1 MSNRLTIAAAAV
13 LSAHLAAAPAGA
25 AQAGP
30 ATATPSAP
38 TVLPGPLAGGVI
50 QLPNGRLL
58 TPTGMQTSVLAYP
71 FAVAVTPDGRR
82 VLAASNGSGD
92 QALQLLDAS
101 NGRLLA
107 SLPVKK
113 SWLGLAL
120 SPGGKTAFLS
130 GANSNSVLLFT
141 VSNGAI
147 AEAGSIPVTT
157 PSDGKRDPMPAGI
170 AVSADGATLWVAR
183 VLADDLLR
191 IDVSTKAVT
200 ASIPAG
206 PRPYRPVLSPDGRLV
221 AVASWGGAS
230 VALVD
235 AAKGKLVGTF
245 ATDDHPCD
253 LVFSPDG
260 KFLYVAQA
268 NRNRVA
274 VVDLAAGRVVRQVSV
289 ALGPDG
295 PGTPSA
301 DLLPDGS
308 TPNAL
313 AISPDG
319 RTLFVAN
326 ADDDAVAVVDL
337 RGGPKGARAVGFIPV
352 GWYPAAL
359 ALTPDG
365 RTLFVA
371 NGKGSGSRANA
382 LDGPDPLRTGKK
394 NPAGA
399 TRNLPGSVSRI
410 AVPAPA
416 ELARLTTRAYA
427 NRKAAS
433 QGRSPARKSA
443 VVPDGGGAS
452 PIRHVI
458 YVIRENRTYDQVFG
472 DVSRA
477 NGDAS
482 LAIFGRDSTPNAH
495 ALADEFVLFDNFYAD
510 AEISA
515 DGHNWSMAAYATDY
529 TEKTW
534 VANYGNRGFSY
545 GYEGDE
551 PTAAPSA
558 GYLWDAAVRAGLSIR
573 NYGEFIGI
581 SPENPSGQFDGRFEG
596 KTANLRGNTC
606 PFFPGWDPEVLDNAR
621 VDLWLKEFRAFEKK
635 GEMPRLSIVRLPNDH
650 TMGTRKGART
660 PRSMVADNDL
670 AVGRLVEA
678 VSRSKFWPETAIF
691 VVEDDAQ
698 NGSDHVDAHRT
709 VALVVSP
716 YTRRPG
722 AIDSTLYSTTSM
734 LRTMEMILGLPPL
747 SQHDAAATPMTNAF
761 SDVPD
766 VRPFLH
772 RPSNVP
778 LYEMNPDGAP
788 MQAEAGSWDLARE
801 DAAPDLALNEAV
813 WKSVRGAASEMP
825 PPVNAAFVRPR

>member
-1 MSNRLTIAAAAV
+1 
-13 LSAHLAAAPAGA
+13 
-25 AQAGP
+25 
-30 ATATPSAP
+30 
-38 TVLPGPLAGGVI
+38 
-50 QLPNGRLL
+50 
-58 TPTGMQTSVLAYP
+58 
-71 FAVAVTPDGRR
+71 
-82 VLAASNGSGD
+82 
-92 QALQLLDAS
+92 
-101 NGRLLA
+101 
-107 SLPVKK
+107 VKK

-120 SPGGKTAFLS
+120 GPGGKTAFLS
-130 GANSNSVLLFT
+130 GANSNSVLLVT
-141 VSNGAI
+141 VSAETLV
-147 AEAGSIPVTT
+147 EAGSIPVTT
-157 PSDGKRDPMPAGI
+157 PSDGKRDPIPAGI
-170 AVSADGATLWVAR
+170 ALSSDGATLWVAR
-183 VLADDLLR
+183 VMADDLLR
-191 IDVSTKAVT
+191 IDVSTKVVT

-206 PRPYRPVLSPDGRLV
+206 PRPYRPVLSPDGRLI

-235 AAKGKLVGTF
+235 AARAQLVGTVP
-245 ATDDHPCD
+245 TDDHPCD

-260 KFLYVAQA
+260 KLLYVAQA

-274 VVDLAAGRVVRQVSV
+274 VVDVAAGRVVRQISV

-301 DLLPDGS
+301 DVLPDGS

-319 RTLFVAN
+319 RTLYVAN
-326 ADDDAVAVVDL
+326 ADDDAVAVVNLGAKPED
-337 RGGPKGARAVGFIPV
+337 ARAAGFIPS

-365 RTLFVA
+365 RTLFVG

-382 LDGPDPLRTGKK
+382 LDGPEPLKPGKK

-410 AVPAPA
+410 AVPGRS
-416 ELARLTTRAYA
+416 ELARLTARAYA
-427 NRKAAS
+427 NRKPVTRG
-433 QGRSPARKSA
+433 QSPARKSA
-443 VVPDGGGAS
+443 VVPERGAGS
-452 PIRHVI
+452 PIRNVI

-495 ALADEFVLFDNFYAD
+495 ALADEFVLFDNFFAD
-510 AEISA
+510 AEVSA

-558 GYLWDAAVRAGLSIR
+558 GYLWDAAVRAGLPIR
-573 NYGEFIGI
+573 NYGEFTGI
-581 SPENPSGQFDGRFEG
+581 SPENPQGQFDGRFEG
-596 KTANLRGNTC
+596 KVQNLRGNTC
-606 PFFPGWDPEVLDNAR
+606 PFYPGWDPDVLDNTR

-635 GEMPRLSIVRLPNDH
+635 GELPRLQIVRLGNDH
-650 TMGTRKGART
+650 TMGTRKGAKS
-660 PRSMVADNDL
+660 PRAMVADNDL

-678 VSRSKFWPETAIF
+678 VSRSRFWKETAIF

-716 YTRRPG
+716 YTRRQG
-722 AIDSTLYSTTSM
+722 MVDSTLYSTTSM

-747 SQHDAAATPMTNAF
+747 SQHDAGATPMTNAF
-761 SDVPD
+761 SDIPD
-766 VRPFLH
+766 VRPFAH
-772 RPSNVP
+772 RPANVP
-778 LYEMNPDGAP
+778 LYEMNPEGAP
-788 MQAEAGSWDLARE
+788 MQAEAGTWDFSQE